1 MSNQKLFLITFI
13 WEDGEIMGKL
23 IMKNN
28 NKISIISSIN
38 KIMGINYYELNT
50 KEQQFNNNYGQ
61 YFDLVNWRRV
71 KYDIESI
78 DTL

>member
-61 YFDLVNWRRV
+61 YFDSVNWRRV